1 MRRAILNGL
10 LILTAAGCMAGAG
23 VHHDLAVRLTPAAGT
38 LAVSDTVVFPAT
50 GADSVR
56 FLLHDGL
63 EPRIETLGY
72 ALRRLERRPGP
83 ADFPAL
89 PAAWRPPADVPVAL
103 YEIVRS
109 IETGAEWRFTLS
121 YAGPIRHPVTQ
132 AAAEYA
138 RGFSETPGII
148 AAAGAYLAGS
158 SHWVPWFGPQL
169 VTFFL
174 AAEVPADWD
183 AVSQG
188 RRIRHEREGAARH
201 ATWEC
206 PHPSEEI
213 YLVAGPFT
221 EYARPAGPAVA
232 MAFLRTPDPA
242 LADRYLGV
250 TASYMDMYQKLIGPF
265 PFEKFAL
272 VENFW
277 ETGYGM
283 PSFTLL
289 GEKVIRFPFIL
300 HSSYP
305 HELLHNYWGN
315 GVYVDMT
322 AGNWCEGLTAYLADH
337 LIAEQRGQG
346 EEYRRATL
354 QKYAD
359 YVNAKNDIP
368 LTAFRSRHDAA
379 SEAVGYGKSM
389 MLFHMIRRDIGD
401 AAFTEAL
408 RSFYRDN
415 RFRRAAFADFARAA
429 SAAAGRDLQPFVDQ
443 WVTRAGAPVLRL
455 ESATAA
461 PAGDGW
467 RLAFRLAQTQGGAP
481 FALDVPVAVTLE
493 GEASPWLVTVP
504 LPTAGA
510 DFELD
515 LPRRPLRLDVDPQF
529 DLFRRL
535 DRAEIPPAL
544 SQAFG
549 AGRVW
554 LVLPS
559 AAPPEALAG
568 YRRLAEGWAAERP
581 GQMTVV
587 IDKKLAKLPRG
598 GAVWLL
604 GWENTHR
611 PAFERAA
618 AGYGLKLGTADAA
631 VGGQSLART
640 GHSVIVT
647 ARHPDDPASVLVWLG
662 ADPPAAL
669 PGLGRKLPHY
679 GKYSY
684 LAFEGDEPANVL
696 KGQWPAVGSPLSA
709 AVATADGAAPNLPPP
724 ARLPARKALAELPP
738 PFSAGNMTGH
748 VQTLAAPEMEGRGL
762 GSPGLARA
770 AEYIAGQFQAAGLRP
785 GGDGDGWFQ
794 RWTEPGGADNQPVE
808 LANVIAVLPGARPD
822 WAGQSVVVCA
832 HYDHLGLGWPDVHQ
846 GDEGKI
852 HPGADDNASGVA
864 VLLELARVMAQEA
877 PPERTVIFAAFT
889 GEESGRRGSRHYL
902 EAPGAYPPARIMGA
916 VNLDT
921 VGRLGERKLLVLG
934 GASAREWVHI
944 AMGCSYVTGVASEL
958 VGQELDGSD
967 HASFI
972 ARGVPAVQLFAGP
985 HADYHRPGDTADRV
999 DADGLVK
1006 VAAFAREA
1014 VRYLAERAE
1023 PLTRPAPTALSP
1035 AAAAPARANDGPV
1048 APPAGRRVTLGTMP
1062 DFAFAGPGVKVAAVT
1077 PDSPA
1082 AAAGIRPGDVITAL
1096 DGQAVNTLAEY
1107 AAALRGRQPGDTVTV
1122 TLRRDGAE
1130 LTVAVTLAAR

>member
-10 LILTAAGCMAGAG
+10 LILALAGCAAGVEA
-23 VHHDLAVRLTPAAGT
+23 HHDLAVRLAPAAGT
-38 LAVSDTVVFPAT
+38 LAVNDTVVFPAT

-63 EPRIETLGY
+63 NPRSETLGY
-72 ALRRLERRPGP
+72 ALRRLERSPRPG
-83 ADFPAL
+83 DFPAL
-89 PAAWRPPADVPVAL
+89 PAGWRFPTDVPVAL
-103 YEIVRS
+103 YELSRTL
-109 IETGAEWRFTLS
+109 ETSAEWRFTLV
-121 YAGPIRHPVTQ
+121 YEGPIRHPVTQ

-138 RGFSETPGII
+138 RGFGETPGII
-148 AAAGAYLAGS
+148 AAEGAYLAGGS
-158 SHWVPWFGPQL
+158 YWVPWFGPEL
-169 VTFFL
+169 ITFFL
-174 AAEVPADWD
+174 AVEVPAGWD

-213 YLVAGPFT
+213 HLVAGPFT
-221 EYARPAGPAVA
+221 EYSRPAGPAVA

-265 PFEKFAL
+265 PYEKFAL
-272 VENFW
+272 VENCW

-315 GVYVDMT
+315 GVYVDMA

-359 YVNAKNDIP
+359 YVNATNDFP

-389 MLFHMIRRDIGD
+389 MLFHMLRRDIGD

-415 RFRRAAFADFARAA
+415 RYRRATFADFARAA
-429 SAAAGRDLQPFVDQ
+429 GAAAGRDLQPFFDQ

-455 ESATAA
+455 VSAAAA
-461 PAGDGW
+461 PAGGGW
-467 RLAFRLAQTQGGAP
+467 RLAFRLAQAPDGAP

-493 GEASPWLVTVP
+493 GEASPWRVTVP

-515 LPRRPLRLDVDPQF
+515 VPRRPLRLDVDPQF

-544 SQAFG
+544 SRAFG
-549 AGRVW
+549 AGKVW

-587 IDKKLAKLPRG
+587 IDKKLSKLPRG

-604 GWENTHR
+604 GWENTFR
-611 PAFERAA
+611 PTFERAA

-631 VGGQSLART
+631 FGDQSLART
-640 GHSVIVT
+640 GHSVVVT
-647 ARHPDDPASVLVWLG
+647 ARHPDDPAGVLVWLG

-709 AVATADGAAPNLPPP
+709 AVVTTDSAAPVLPPP

-738 PFSAGNMTGH
+738 PFSAAAMMEH
-748 VQTLAAPEMEGRGL
+748 VRTLAAPELEGRGL
-762 GSPGLARA
+762 GSPGLTRA
-770 AEYIAGQFQAAGLRP
+770 ADYIAGRFQAAGLRP
-785 GGDGDGWFQ
+785 GGDGGGWLQ
-794 RWTEPGGADNQPVE
+794 RWTEAGGPDNLPME
-808 LANVIAVLPGARPD
+808 LANVVAVLPGARPD
-822 WAGQSVVVCA
+822 WVGQSVVVCA

-864 VLLELARVMAQEA
+864 VMLELARVMAQEA

-902 EAPGAYPPARIMGA
+902 AVPGACPPERIMGA

-958 VGQELDGSD
+958 VGQELDSSD
-967 HASFI
+967 QVSFI
-972 ARGVPAVQLFAGP
+972 ARNIPAVQLFAGP

-999 DADGLVK
+999 DAGGLVK

-1023 PLTRPAPTALSP
+1023 PLTRPAPAAASP
-1035 AAAAPARANDGPV
+1035 AAAAPARGNDGPV
-1048 APPAGRRVTLGTMP
+1048 APSAGRRVTLGTMP

-1082 AAAGIRPGDVITAL
+1082 AGAGIRPGDVITAL
-1096 DGQAVNTLAEY
+1096 DGQAVTSLAEY
-1107 AAALRGRQPGDTVTV
+1107 AAALRARQPGDTVTV
-1122 TLRRDGAE
+1122 TLRRDGTE
-1130 LTVAVTLAAR
+1130 LSVAVTLVAR